1 MSFFLAS
8 LIGVEFSDD
17 LGVTFFHPHKKLGV
31 KLGGLQYE
39 DGPVKNSYFV
49 KCGIASYCII
59 LCYIYQYDSI
69 SYNIILYDTM
79 LYYILIILFGR

>member
-39 DGPVKNSYFV
+39 DGPVKKFLFC
-49 KCGIASYCII
+49 KMWYCII
-59 LCYIYQYDSI
+59 LYHI
-69 SYNIILYDTM
+69 M
-79 LYYILIILFGR
+79 LYLSI